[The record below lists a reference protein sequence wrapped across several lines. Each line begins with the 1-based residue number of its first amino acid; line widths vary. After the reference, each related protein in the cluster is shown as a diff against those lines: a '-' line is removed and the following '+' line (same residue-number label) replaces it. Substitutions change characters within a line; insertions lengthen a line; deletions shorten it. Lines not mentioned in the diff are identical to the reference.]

1 MLDFKFTSK
10 KPIHNRFFGSISS
23 NYIFSA
29 ISIFLLTS
37 NLNAMEP
44 SSSTLTI
51 KEAVV
56 KSLKQHPGLASFA
69 YRVQSSDHNI
79 VQAAIGKKPEV
90 SLVIEDAMGTG
101 DYSDFS
107 NAQSTLSISWILDGG
122 LVNNRVQQ
130 YKHKKALTEI
140 ELEIKRYDV
149 AAETAHQFITI
160 LALQDRLKI
169 AKEAHLHS
177 RKILK
182 EITHRVNSGKAL
194 MADQLRAE
202 VNLERREL
210 EVEDIAHE
218 LISAKK
224 ILSSSWGQSSIGF
237 SSASGSLNL
246 PKSLID
252 YSELEQAISS
262 NPKVRYFLTQQRLTE
277 GEISLAREEGKN
289 RLRFNAGV
297 SHNGR
302 TEDYGL
308 TMGITLP
315 FGGNNNQGKISSLN
329 ADKNRYQAELI
340 ATETQLLTQVF
351 VLHQELM
358 HSYHVSNSLTYEIIP
373 RLEKALKETYKAYQL
388 GKYSYQEW
396 SSVQQEVYDAQF
408 SLIDARFTAHKN
420 TVELERLTGLAMQ
433 SYKKRTVN

>member
-1 MLDFKFTSK
+1 MLDFKSTSK
-10 KPIHNRFFGSISS
+10 KPTYNRFFGGISS
-23 NYIFSA
+23 TYIFST

-51 KEAVV
+51 KEAIV

-79 VQAAIGKKPEV
+79 AQAAIGQKPEV
-90 SLVIEDAMGTG
+90 SLVIEDALGTG

-122 LVNNRVQQ
+122 LVNSRVQQ

-140 ELEIKRYDV
+140 ELDIKRYDV
-149 AAETAHQFITI
+149 AAETAHQFIAI
-160 LALQDRLKI
+160 LALQDRFKI

-224 ILSSSWGQSSIGF
+224 ILSSSWGQSDIEF
-237 SSASGSLNL
+237 SSVSGSLNL

-252 YSELEQAISS
+252 YSKFEQAISS

-277 GEISLAREEGKN
+277 GEISLAREESKN

-297 SHNGR
+297 SRYER

-329 ADKNRYQAELI
+329 ADKSRYQAELT
-340 ATETQLLTQVF
+340 ATEIQLLTQVF
-351 VLHQELM
+351 VLYQELM
-358 HSYHVSNSLTYEIIP
+358 HSYHINNSLTDEIIP

-408 SLIDARFTAHKN
+408 SLIDARLTAHKN

-433 SYKKRTVN
+433 DYKNAQ

>member
-1 MLDFKFTSK
+1 MFDFKSTSK
-10 KPIHNRFFGSISS
+10 KPTGSRFFGGVSS

-37 NLNAMEP
+37 NINAMEP
-44 SSSTLTI
+44 SNSTLTI

-79 VQAAIGKKPEV
+79 AQAAIGQKPEV
-90 SLVIEDAMGTG
+90 SLVIEDALGTG

-107 NAQSTLSISWILDGG
+107 NAQSTLSIGWILDGG
-122 LVNNRVQQ
+122 LVNSRVQQ
-130 YKHKKALTEI
+130 YKYKKALTEI
-140 ELEIKRYDV
+140 ELDIKRYDV

-169 AKEAHLHS
+169 ANEAHLHS
-177 RKILK
+177 RNILK

-194 MADQLRAE
+194 MADQLREE
-202 VNLERREL
+202 VNLERRKL
-210 EVEDIAHE
+210 DVEDIEHE

-224 ILSSSWGQSSIGF
+224 ILSSSWGQSEIGF
-237 SSASGSLNL
+237 SSAFGSLNL
-246 PKSLID
+246 PESLIE

-297 SHNGR
+297 RRYER

-315 FGGNNNQGKISSLN
+315 FGGNNNQGKISSLS
-329 ADKNRYQAELI
+329 ADKSRYQAELT
-340 ATETQLLTQVF
+340 ATEIQLLTQVF
-351 VLHQELM
+351 VLYQELM
-358 HSYHVSNSLTYEIIP
+358 HSYHVSNSLTHEIIP

-408 SLIDARFTAHKN
+408 SLIDARLTAHKN

-433 SYKKRTVN
+433 DYKNAQ